1 MSHTQSLLPSEHTED
16 GLVAV
21 ADGAPALTD
30 YILGEKLGEGGN
42 ATVYRAQDRKTG
54 ATVAVKLIHK
64 KLISDERFLGRFQ
77 REVRA
82 ATSLSHEHICRV
94 YAAGETSGDLWLAM
108 ELIDGGSLNEL
119 IERHGALPPQVAA
132 ILFDALLAALEEAHK
147 HTILHRDIKPHN
159 VMITSMGCLKLVDFG
174 IARSEGDAKVTETGF
189 LVGTPAYMSPEQVT
203 GRDIDHRS
211 DLYAA
216 GLVAFE
222 MLTDTNPYA
231 RHPPSTAMLKIAT
244 ESLPPLSEL
253 DHSTLPSLES
263 TISTLMH
270 RLPDERPKNAA
281 AARTLL
287 APLVSWIRSR
297 HDNVVGAFIA
307 DPIVVGAA
315 LRAELAAVNVAFAD
329 ALLQRGPAARPAAL
343 LALARAE
350 HLSPTPELRARLERL
365 CVEGTFVLGAPPPRV
380 QQALDEALAVPGN
393 ASLWRRLADVARAEG
408 HLPLAVRGLRRW
420 LSMRDDP
427 SAALQL
433 RKLLGDGEGP
443 PRISGLST
451 GELVVVKGAQAAR
464 TQTGET
470 PLSLQAPRS
479 PPPSLMT
486 PATGDR
492 SAAIA
497 LAQPTRSGPRGV
509 VVEDEAPFNPR
520 WLLVAAGVTAA
531 VLGVFMVGRLVEDE
545 SARTQRMLSENIAA
559 VGAIEENDV
568 GRRDDN
574 VILDMRTDLA
584 RGKADGVIRSANLLL
599 GQPELPGAKRRDAL
613 YLRAQAYELLDKRR
627 AARSDYI
634 DFLDIAPVTDDRYAL
649 AKRRIESLGAP

>member
-1 MSHTQSLLPSEHTED
+1 
-16 GLVAV
+16 
-21 ADGAPALTD
+21 
-30 YILGEKLGEGGN
+30 
-42 ATVYRAQDRKTG
+42 
-54 ATVAVKLIHK
+54 
-64 KLISDERFLGRFQ
+64 
-77 REVRA
+77 
-82 ATSLSHEHICRV
+82 
-94 YAAGETSGDLWLAM
+94 
-108 ELIDGGSLNEL
+108 
-119 IERHGALPPQVAA
+119 
-132 ILFDALLAALEEAHK
+132 
-147 HTILHRDIKPHN
+147 
-159 VMITSMGCLKLVDFG
+159 
-174 IARSEGDAKVTETGF
+174 
-189 LVGTPAYMSPEQVT
+189 
-203 GRDIDHRS
+203 
-211 DLYAA
+211 
-216 GLVAFE
+216 
-222 MLTDTNPYA
+222 
-231 RHPPSTAMLKIAT
+231 
-244 ESLPPLSEL
+244 
-253 DHSTLPSLES
+253 
-263 TISTLMH
+263 
-270 RLPDERPKNAA
+270 
-281 AARTLL
+281 
-287 APLVSWIRSR
+287 
-297 HDNVVGAFIA
+297 
-307 DPIVVGAA
+307 
-315 LRAELAAVNVAFAD
+315 
-329 ALLQRGPAARPAAL
+329 
-343 LALARAE
+343 
-350 HLSPTPELRARLERL
+350 
-365 CVEGTFVLGAPPPRV
+365 
-380 QQALDEALAVPGN
+380 
-393 ASLWRRLADVARAEG
+393 
-408 HLPLAVRGLRRW
+408 LAVRGLRRW